1 MLTDLLCSGDNK
13 TEKAARSAQVALVD
27 NGSMTDTLGFIE
39 GTVIIIIMIPSA
51 SVISLNIN
59 LTDHKPECF
68 SKRLGDLNI
77 YFDMGPRTRK
87 FVGGWQ
93 NKVRSNRP

>member
-1 MLTDLLCSGDNK
+1 MLCSGDNK

-59 LTDHKPECF
+59 LTDHKPEFRMNTITFF
-68 SKRLGDLNI
+68 SEK
-77 YFDMGPRTRK
+77 
-87 FVGGWQ
+87 
-93 NKVRSNRP
+93 NKIFPTM